1 MAMLEGDVE
10 TDEEGDM
17 PDDFVA
23 MLGGVVEE
31 PTPAAEEGG
40 DDFDLEAHMARLIAQ
55 AELEDADR
63 FGSDGEFDDDEYAQL
78 AKAADVA
85 IIVLGTSSSEG
96 SDRLNLSFPA
106 VSDALVDAVVDAQP
120 NSVVVT
126 FSPGAVLLP
135 WSPKV
140 KAILSM
146 LMPGLEAGHAMT
158 DLLWGAVNPSG
169 RLPLTWPNTENEV
182 GFTSRQYPGVNS
194 TVSYYSELPQ

>member
-78 AKAADVA
+78 AKAAKAAKAKRDDGPKT
-85 IIVLGTSSSEG
+85 IE
-96 SDRLNLSFPA
+96 DMRL
-106 VSDALVDAVVDAQP
+106 DAVRA
-120 NSVVVT
+120 
-126 FSPGAVLLP
+126 
-135 WSPKV
+135 
-140 KAILSM
+140 SM
-146 LMPGLEAGHAMT
+146 LWCGDRSVCEA
-158 DLLWGAVNPSG
+158 
-169 RLPLTWPNTENEV
+169 EV
-182 GFTSRQYPGVNS
+182 
-194 TVSYYSELPQ
+194 